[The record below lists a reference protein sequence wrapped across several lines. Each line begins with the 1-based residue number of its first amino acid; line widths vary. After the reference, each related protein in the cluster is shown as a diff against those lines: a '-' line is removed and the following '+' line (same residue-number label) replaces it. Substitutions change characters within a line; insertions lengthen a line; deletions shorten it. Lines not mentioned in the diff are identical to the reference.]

1 MDKLTEMKMLYDAC
15 MESAS
20 CFIAKNEALNAYKAL
35 LHAEITNIRILNL
48 IAERG

>member
-15 MESAS
+15 IESANV
-20 CFIAKNEALNAYKAL
+20 FIAKNDAVSAYKAL